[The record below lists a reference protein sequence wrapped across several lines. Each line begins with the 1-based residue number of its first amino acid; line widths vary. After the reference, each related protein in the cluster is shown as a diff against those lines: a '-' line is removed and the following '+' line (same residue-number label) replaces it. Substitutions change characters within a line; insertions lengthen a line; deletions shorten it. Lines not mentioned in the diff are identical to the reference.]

1 MKLGDYP
8 LHHGGVGAIRSL
20 GRLGVPMYA
29 ITEDRYTPA
38 AVSRHLRRAFVWPTT
53 GTEEPEWLVDGLLRI
68 GRRIGRPA
76 VLIPTDEE
84 AAVLIAE
91 HQEELATRFL
101 FPRVD
106 GKLPRRLASK
116 QGLHELCVEHGISSP
131 VSSFP
136 QSYEEVERFAERA
149 CFPVVAKNCEAFERR
164 RQPAVNGTTRIADRE
179 GLLRLARGWGE
190 RPGVI
195 LQEYLPRED
204 AEDWIVHAY
213 FDADST
219 PLAMFTGV
227 KVRSWPPHAGM
238 TANAYVVDNPELAD
252 IAARFIKQ
260 IGFSGVID
268 LDLRFDRR
276 DGRYKLLD
284 FNPRM
289 GAQFRLFENEA
300 GIDVVRAMHLDLTG
314 RAVPEGNSSPGG
326 GTSWRTS
333 ICRPCSPTGAAG
345 TPRRTRRLAR
355 AVRSWRGSR
364 VTIRCRSSR
373 CSRASYG
380 RARSICI
387 TCGGP
392 AASAMPTCAPS
403 HPKHVRRPWPPETGT
418 EGRGGKGRGGKG
430 RGGKAEAGRQGGKAG
445 REGQKQEQKA
455 HEVGMTCPG
464 EGLRDST
471 GSSHR
476 RRAVRSVHRRAS
488 ARARHSGPGVR

>member
-1 MKLGDYP
+1 MARGTWGAPVQADRGVPGLVVKLGGYP

-38 AVSRHLRRAFVWPTT
+38 AVSRYLRRAFVWPTT
-53 GTEEPEWLVDGLLRI
+53 GTEEPGWLVDGLLRI

-116 QGLHELCVEHGISSP
+116 QGLHELCGEHGIASP

-136 QSYEEVERFAERA
+136 QSYDEVERFAQRA
-149 CFPVVAKNCEAFERR
+149 RFPVVAKNREAFERR
-164 RQPAVNGTTRIADRE
+164 RQPAVSGTTRIADRE
-179 GLLRLARGWGE
+179 SLLRLARGWGD

-213 FDADST
+213 FDADSA

-252 IAARFIKQ
+252 LAARFIKQ
-260 IGFSGVID
+260 IGFAGVID

-314 RAVPEGNSSPGG
+314 RAVPEGEQLAGRRYIVENIDLPALLAYRRSGYTTPHAPARASGTELAWLAGDDPLPFLTMLARFVRPGAKHLYHL
-326 GTSWRTS
+326 WRTS
-333 ICRPCSPTGAAG
+333 RSTRLGNAPVRP
-345 TPRRTRRLAR
+345 
-355 AVRSWRGSR
+355 
-364 VTIRCRSSR
+364 
-373 CSRASYG
+373 
-380 RARSICI
+380 
-387 TCGGP
+387 
-392 AASAMPTCAPS
+392 
-403 HPKHVRRPWPPETGT
+403 
-418 EGRGGKGRGGKG
+418 
-430 RGGKAEAGRQGGKAG
+430 
-445 REGQKQEQKA
+445 
-455 HEVGMTCPG
+455 
-464 EGLRDST
+464 
-471 GSSHR
+471 
-476 RRAVRSVHRRAS
+476 
-488 ARARHSGPGVR
+488 